1 MRFASPALLALLWLV
16 IPALLLFVF
25 KRRPQ
30 RVRVSTLPFFKSL
43 AVVYQES
50 PWLRRLKKLLA
61 VLFAVLTLVGI
72 VFGLGRLIASPAAG
86 SWNGM
91 VVVLDASA
99 SMARKEADGRTRL
112 DLAKIEIERRIAA
125 LGAGASILL
134 MRYDKRPEIVVPHSL
149 DRREFRRAL
158 KEVAPRPVAGD
169 GERALRLAVRL
180 AGMVKPARILHVT
193 DQPFALPESEGD
205 NGSEDATKTDTE
217 KSNDEDDGDDGDEED
232 KSKKEEDGK
241 HEGEAEDPR
250 KSLQHYFGL
259 NEDVELAQ
267 LVVGRSDAPNAG
279 ITAFSMRPLPLE
291 HGRFEAFV
299 ELRGRGPAEE
309 PLACALDVR
318 LDKELVA
325 LREVSIPPDE
335 AVRLLIPIEG
345 QSGDT
350 VQFHLK
356 TKGDALASDDR
367 VVAPLPPRKPLH
379 VLWVRATPDPFT
391 QIALQSFM
399 DGGEVEGFEME
410 PGAWPYAEKPI
421 GEDVDVVLF
430 DGWLPS
436 KWPSEVPAIVLRPPG
451 TLGPIEAAALSGDGL
466 PVDRLRAINQD
477 HPLLY
482 GVASERVALTQTSV
496 LQGDG
501 PMTPLWLGPNGPLL
515 VAGDVRGQRVV
526 VMGFSAERSESLP
539 FTPAYPLLLG
549 NAILWCCQ
557 KDDDPSRSTYRRT
570 GDVLD
575 LTEVEEGKR
584 EVRWLTPDP
593 RGGLRETRT
602 ELAGALLEL
611 DSVGTWQVGER
622 RGSAALLAHA
632 ETVPAD
638 ASQQTPTDTDVAEAS
653 SWFQG
658 DLRPHL
664 LWLLLVL
671 LIAEAWL
678 FHRWSMF

>member
-1 MRFASPALLALLWLV
+1 MRFASPALLALLWLIV
-16 IPALLLFVF
+16 PAILLFVF

-61 VLFAVLTLVGI
+61 VLFAVLTLACI
-72 VFGLGRLIASPAAG
+72 VFGLSRLIASPAAG

-91 VVVLDASA
+91 VVVLDGSA
-99 SMARKEADGRTRL
+99 SMAMKDAEGRTRM
-112 DLAKIEIERRIAA
+112 DAAKQEIERRIAA
-125 LGAGASILL
+125 LGAGTSLLL
-134 MRYDKRPEIVVPHSL
+134 MRYDKRPEILVPHSL

-158 KEVAPRPVAGD
+158 RGLETRPVAGD
-169 GERALRLAVRL
+169 PERALRLAGRL
-180 AGMVKPARILHVT
+180 AGMVKPARILHISDRSFAMPKRESSGTAIEGT
-193 DQPFALPESEGD
+193 DAPDQEPKAL
-205 NGSEDATKTDTE
+205 
-217 KSNDEDDGDDGDEED
+217 
-232 KSKKEEDGK
+232 
-241 HEGEAEDPR
+241 
-250 KSLQHYFGL
+250 SLEHYFGL
-259 NEDVELAQ
+259 SDDVEFAQ
-267 LVVGRSDAPNAG
+267 LVIGDTAVVNAG

-299 ELRGRGPAEE
+299 ELRGQGTDDK
-309 PLACALDVR
+309 PLACSLDVR

-325 LREVSIPPDE
+325 LREVSIPPGE
-335 AVRLLIPIEG
+335 PVRLMIPIEG
-345 QSGDT
+345 QAGDT

-356 TKGDALASDDR
+356 TPGDALASDNR
-367 VVAPLPPRKPLH
+367 VVAPLPPRKPLN
-379 VLWVRATPDPFT
+379 VLWVRDNPDPFT

-410 PGAWPYAEKPI
+410 PAGWPYAEKPV
-421 GEDVDVVLF
+421 GDDVDVVLF
-430 DGWLPS
+430 DGWLPPT
-436 KWPSEVPAIVLRPPG
+436 WPTNVPAIVLRPTG
-451 TLGPIEAAALSGDGL
+451 SIGPIEAAALSGDGL
-466 PVDRLRAINQD
+466 PVDHLRAINQD

-482 GVASERVALTQTSV
+482 GVASERVALTQTTV
-496 LQGDG
+496 LEGDG

-557 KDDDPSRSTYRRT
+557 KDDDPTRSTYRRT

-575 LTEVEEGKR
+575 VADANDGAR
-584 EVRWLTPDP
+584 DVRWLIPDAH
-593 RGGLRETRT
+593 GALKETQAT
-602 ELAGALLEL
+602 ASGALLEL
-611 DSVGTWQVGER
+611 TSVGAWQVGDR
-622 RGSAALLAHA
+622 RGSAALLSHSETMPPTA
-632 ETVPAD
+632 ET
-638 ASQQTPTDTDVAEAS
+638 DVEQHEATVGGS

-664 LWLLLVL
+664 IWILLLL
-671 LIAEAWL
+671 LIGEAWL